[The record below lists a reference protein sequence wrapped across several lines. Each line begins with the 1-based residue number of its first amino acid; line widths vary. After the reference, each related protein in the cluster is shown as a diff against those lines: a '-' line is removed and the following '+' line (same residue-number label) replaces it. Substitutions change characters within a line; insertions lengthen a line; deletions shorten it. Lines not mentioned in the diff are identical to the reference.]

1 MIGGVVA
8 KIGDWGSTELF
19 LVFFN
24 IVALYIGFHFL
35 FTRVRK
41 KMRTVEEIHRNKAGS
56 RSLIQSSF
64 FDESE

>member
-1 MIGGVVA
+1 MIGEVVA
-8 KIGDWGSTELF
+8 KIEDWGSTELF

-41 KMRTVEEIHRNKAGS
+41 KMKTVEEIHRNNAGS
-56 RSLIQSSF
+56 RLLTQSSF
-64 FDESE
+64 IDESE